1 MAMYERDLLPSF
13 AGINTFARAPRGDVD
28 GLSAGAVAV
37 ASVTHDGTSSSRQGV
52 RHGPKSIREAS
63 ADFIFDVQGS
73 SSQSMVNVLTG
84 RTIRLPQEGTLIDLG
99 DLPVYPMDLERTL
112 ASCRD
117 AISGI
122 VSKGAFPV
130 ILGGDHYVTYPLV
143 EGFRS
148 ATGGKVGLIQFSSQ
162 LDLGESDA
170 VWGSD
175 WHGATV
181 RRILDNGLVEGKN
194 IAFVG
199 TQGYIP
205 FREWELAQDA
215 GATVITAD
223 AVKEQGAAETARR
236 AVEAAGDGCDAVYLS
251 LDIDVV
257 DSGFASGT
265 GDVIIGGLTPAELLA
280 LMLEHSRYDKIGAM
294 DVVEVAPDLDIRGR
308 SQRLAAEAIIELI
321 APRVF
326 GG

>member
-1 MAMYERDLLPSF
+1 MYERDLLPSF
-13 AGINTFARAPRGDVD
+13 AGINTFARAPRGSVD
-28 GLSAGAVAV
+28 GLNTGAVAV
-37 ASVTHDGTSSSRQGV
+37 VSITHDGTSSSRQGV
-52 RHGPKSIREAS
+52 RLGPKSIREAS

-73 SSQSMVNVLTG
+73 TSQSMVNVLTG
-84 RTIRLPQEGTLIDLG
+84 RTISLPREDTLIDLG
-99 DLPVYPMDLERTL
+99 DLPVYPMDLARTM

-117 AISGI
+117 AVSAI
-122 VSKGAFPV
+122 VGKGAFPV
-130 ILGGDHYVTYPLV
+130 ILGGDHYVTFPLV

-148 ATGGKVGLIQFSSQ
+148 ALGGKVGLIQLSSQ
-162 LDLGESDA
+162 LDLGDQDA

-205 FREWELAQDA
+205 YREWELANDS

-223 AVKEQGAAETARR
+223 TVKEQGVQETARQ
-236 AVEAAGDGCDAVYLS
+236 ALAAAGEGCDSIYVS

-280 LMLEHSRYDKIGAM
+280 LMLELSQSSAIGAM

-326 GG
+326 AG